1 MGPTKDSL
9 VILLT
14 INVNDLIYNQTY
26 LNTRKL
32 INN

>member
-9 VILLT
+9 VILT
-14 INVNDLIYNQTY
+14 NVNDLIYNQTY
-26 LNTRKL
+26 LNTSKL